1 MQQPPDGRGDLQSST
16 VNAWGIDHQVLSGTA
31 WPAGSHIAKLLLAQS
46 VVNVCCHRGTAGPLR
61 HTAACCY
68 ALLCV
73 LCHIPFVV
81 VLLDGSS
88 SNTSA
93 LGRPFIS
100 VECLLDCG
108 PCLQINGP
116 FFRAPDTGPVTLL
129 KARNANYE
137 LKMIKML
144 PNLPSNIQLGG
155 SEAIACR
162 AILPSAERQNIPI
175 IRGTVIEVTVPREHH
190 TLTGHYPGV
199 YAAVLMPQ
207 YLGSIEMQMAAA
219 EPELLKGINQM
230 IQAVEH
236 VHAEG
241 FVHMDVKV

>member
-1 MQQPPDGRGDLQSST
+1 MACGFTYFQLT
-16 VNAWGIDHQVLSGTA
+16 VGPICGKCSLSQRDSWSFA
-31 WPAGSHIAKLLLAQS
+31 AYSNMLLFI
-46 VVNVCCHRGTAGPLR
+46 
-61 HTAACCY
+61 
-68 ALLCV
+68 LCAV
-73 LCHIPFVV
+73 CHIPFVV

-93 LGRPFIS
+93 LNKALIS

-108 PCLQINGP
+108 PCLQITGP
-116 FFRAPDTGPVTLL
+116 FFCAPDTGPVTLL
-129 KARNANYE
+129 RARNATYE
-137 LKMIKML
+137 QKMIKML
-144 PNLPSNIQLGG
+144 PSSPSNIQLGG
-155 SEAIACR
+155 SEAVACR
-162 AILPSAERQNIPI
+162 AILPSAERENIPI
-175 IRGTVIEVTVPREHH
+175 IRGAVIEVTVPPEHH

-219 EPELLKGINQM
+219 ESELVKGMNQM

>member
-1 MQQPPDGRGDLQSST
+1 MFAVT
-16 VNAWGIDHQVLSGTA
+16 E
-31 WPAGSHIAKLLLAQS
+31 
-46 VVNVCCHRGTAGPLR
+46 AGPLR

-93 LGRPFIS
+93 LGKPLIS
-100 VECLLDCG
+100 AECLLDCG
-108 PCLQINGP
+108 PWLQINGP
-116 FFRAPDTGPVTLL
+116 FFHAPDTGPVTLL

-144 PNLPSNIQLGG
+144 PNSPSNIQLGG

-162 AILPSAERQNIPI
+162 AILPSAERQSIPI
-175 IRGTVIEVTVPREHH
+175 IRDSHLSDCATRTSHLDR
-190 TLTGHYPGV
+190 TLPWSV
-199 YAAVLMPQ
+199 RSCIDAP
-207 YLGSIEMQMAAA
+207 I
-219 EPELLKGINQM
+219 PWINRD
-230 IQAVEH
+230 ANSSS
-236 VHAEG
+236 
-241 FVHMDVKV
+241 